1 MSKIKF
7 IEQSHQYLTT
17 EGDQELVSVSKF
29 TDSFKEKQDWDKIA
43 QRVATKQTKAGIPTT
58 KADVMAKWDNKR
70 DKAAAV
76 GTLFHAIRENA
87 LIEENAPVFYGKECT
102 KAICHTTPTAK
113 YSIPINELQNNTVY
127 PELMIYDEEHMLCG
141 QADKIIVLDNKIHV
155 WDYKTDAEIK
165 FKGYSSEWKSATK
178 LKAPLSHLEE
188 CNGVVYSIKMSLYMY
203 MLWKANKGRFLP
215 GDLIIEHVTLKRD
228 PLNDNIPILDENGK
242 PVVLK
247 IEQIKLP
254 YRKKEVE
261 AMLKTLKT
269 K

>member
-7 IEQSHQYLTT
+7 IESSHQYLTDD
-17 EGDQELVSVSKF
+17 ERELISVSRF
-29 TDSFKEKQDWDKIA
+29 TESFKEKIDWKKIA
-43 QRVATKQTKAGIPTT
+43 DRVAKKQTKAGTPTT
-58 KADVMAKWDNKR
+58 QAEILKKWENKR
-70 DKAAAV
+70 DRSASI
-76 GTLFHAIRENA
+76 GTLFHSIREES
-87 LIEENAPVFYGKECT
+87 LIKEEAPVFYGRECG
-102 KAICHTTPTAK
+102 KAICHTTPSAK
-113 YSIPINELQNNTVY
+113 YSIPINDLENDTVY

-141 QADKIIVLDNKIHV
+141 QADKIIVIDNKIHV
-155 WDYKTDAEIK
+155 WDYKTDEEIK
-165 FKGYSSEWKSATK
+165 FRGFSSEWKKATR
-178 LKAPLSHLEE
+178 LKTPLSHLEE

-228 PLNDNIPILDENGK
+228 PNNDNIPILDKDGK
-242 PVVLK
+242 PIVIK